1 MIQGIAHAQAGIGS
15 RIVRIEFD
23 GAPETCHPSIEGL
36 TILFQPEHQLATLE
50 KQIVR
55 FHVPSAAPGDMG
67 LFSIAQ
73 LDFQRPDN
81 LPRNV
86 VLNLEYVS
94 EIAVIALGP

>member
-15 RIVRIEFD
+15 GIVRIELD
-23 GAPETCHPSIEGL
+23 GAPESCHPSIEGL
-36 TILFQPEHQLATLE
+36 AILFQPEHQLATLE

-55 FHVPSAAPGDMG
+55 FHVPSAGSRDKG

-73 LDFQRPDN
+73 LDFQHPDD
-81 LPRNV
+81 LPSNI

-94 EIAVIALGP
+94 EIAVIALSA

>member
-15 RIVRIEFD
+15 GIVRIEFD

-36 TILFQPEHQLATLE
+36 AILFQPEHQLATLE

-55 FHVPSAAPGDMG
+55 LHVPGAAPRDTR

-73 LDFQRPDN
+73 LDLQRTDD

-94 EIAVIALGP
+94 EIAVIALAP